1 MMLRHSLFNLSLF
14 ILLILSSGCGSG
26 DRVQGLEI
34 KGTVTLE
41 AVPLPSGAITLI
53 PIGPG
58 TPVGTTITDGK
69 YLIDSSDGAQAGEY
83 RVEIDSSQS
92 TGKKVQSSVG
102 EAFEEEFKNV
112 IPEKYNRKSILK
124 VLITQDGD
132 HVHDF
137 ELTSKP

>member
-1 MMLRHSLFNLSLF
+1 MMPYKLIYLSLF
-14 ILLILSSGCGSG
+14 VLSPLSTGCGSG
-26 DRVQGLEI
+26 DHVQGLEI
-34 KGTVTLE
+34 NGTVKLE
-41 AVPLPSGAITLI
+41 GEMLSSGAITLI
-53 PIGPG
+53 PVGPG
-58 TPVGTTITDGK
+58 TSVGTTITDGK
-69 YLIDSSDGAQAGEY
+69 YLIDSSDGALAGEY

-102 EAFEEEFKNV
+102 DAFEEEFQNV

-124 VLITQDGD
+124 VMVTQDGD